1 MSFKCCWLCSMLIP
15 VLASAQQH
23 MHQTGTSDEA
33 FALPLHQKALVFDTH
48 NDVISTLTMK
58 GYDISH
64 RLNVGNTDL
73 VRLKAGGVDAQFF
86 SIWCDGSYGKGQ
98 AFAWANRE
106 IDSLMAII
114 HRNPDKIA
122 LATSAAD
129 VKRIV
134 AEHKIA
140 ALIGVEGGH
149 MIEDRLD
156 YLDSLYK
163 RGMRYMTLTW
173 NNSTDWATSA
183 VDETLHADTLS
194 HKGLTAFGR
203 QVVRRM
209 NELGIIVDLAHVG
222 EQTFYDALAVTTRPV
237 LVSHSSVYALDPVPR
252 NLKDDQIRAVA
263 RNGGV
268 ICVNFYDAFLDPYF
282 SHRLDS
288 LVDAHPR
295 LSDSLKQLYPETMDF
310 QVHFLQA
317 LPEAAYQIKPPLSLL
332 IDHIDYIAKLVG
344 VDYVGLGADFDGAE
358 AYPRDM
364 DDVTCYPRITS
375 ALLQRGYSPA
385 DIRKILGGNVMRVLQ
400 ANETGSRPA
409 HATGER

>member
-1 MSFKCCWLCSMLIP
+1 
-15 VLASAQQH
+15 
-23 MHQTGTSDEA
+23 
-33 FALPLHQKALVFDTH
+33 
-48 NDVISTLTMK
+48 
-58 GYDISH
+58 
-64 RLNVGNTDL
+64 
-73 VRLKAGGVDAQFF
+73 
-86 SIWCDGSYGKGQ
+86 
-98 AFAWANRE
+98 
-106 IDSLMAII
+106 MAII

-122 LATSAAD
+122 LATSASD

-134 AEHKIA
+134 AQHKIA

-222 EQTFYDALAVTTRPV
+222 ERTFYDALAVTTRPV

>member
-1 MSFKCCWLCSMLIP
+1 MLFRLLFCIGCLMP
-15 VLASAQQH
+15 ALGFAQQVSKVRET
-23 MHQTGTSDEA
+23 QYPEN
-33 FALPLHQKALVFDTH
+33 ALQLHRQALVFDTH
-48 NDVISTLTMK
+48 NDVISELTMK

-64 RLNVGNTDL
+64 RLSVGNTDL
-73 VRLKAGGVDAQFF
+73 VRLREGGVDAQFF
-86 SIWCDGSYGKGQ
+86 SIWCDGSYGPRK
-98 AFAWANRE
+98 AFAWANQE

-122 LATSAAD
+122 LAKSAQD
-129 VKRIV
+129 VRRIV
-134 AEHKIA
+134 AQHKIA

-183 VDETLHADTLS
+183 ADETLHPEKLS
-194 HKGLTAFGR
+194 HKGLTDFGR

-209 NELGIIVDLAHVG
+209 NELGIMVDLAHVG
-222 EQTFYDALAVTTRPV
+222 EQTFYDALAVTTKPV

-263 RNGGV
+263 KNGGV
-268 ICVNFYDAFLDPYF
+268 ICVNFYDAFLDPHF

-295 LSDSLKQLYPETMDF
+295 LRDSLKQLYPETMDF
-310 QVHFLQA
+310 QIHFLKA

-332 IDHIDYIAKLVG
+332 IDHIDYIVKLVG

-358 AYPRDM
+358 AYPRGM
-364 DDVTCYPRITS
+364 DDVTCYPMITK

-385 DIRKILGGNVMRVLQ
+385 DIRKILGENVMRVLQ
-400 ANETGSRPA
+400 ANSPA
-409 HATGER
+409 GDN

>member
-1 MSFKCCWLCSMLIP
+1 MLFRLLFCIGCLMP
-15 VLASAQQH
+15 ALGFAQQASKVRE
-23 MHQTGTSDEA
+23 TKYPEN
-33 FALPLHQKALVFDTH
+33 ALQLHRQALVFDTH
-48 NDVISTLTMK
+48 NDVISELTMK

-64 RLNVGNTDL
+64 RLSVGNTDL
-73 VRLKAGGVDAQFF
+73 VRLREGGVDAQFF
-86 SIWCDGSYGKGQ
+86 SIWCDGSYGPGK
-98 AFAWANRE
+98 AFAWANQE

-122 LATSAAD
+122 LAKSAQD
-129 VKRIV
+129 VRRIV
-134 AEHKIA
+134 AQHKIA

-183 VDETLHADTLS
+183 ADETLHPEKLS
-194 HKGLTAFGR
+194 HKGLTDFGR

-209 NELGIIVDLAHVG
+209 NELGIMVDLAHVG
-222 EQTFYDALAVTTRPV
+222 EQTFYDALAVTTKPV

-263 RNGGV
+263 KNGGV
-268 ICVNFYDAFLDPYF
+268 ICVNFYDAFLDPHF

-295 LSDSLKQLYPETMDF
+295 LRDSLKQLYPETMDF
-310 QVHFLQA
+310 QIHFLKA

-332 IDHIDYIAKLVG
+332 IDHIDYIVKLVG

-358 AYPRDM
+358 AYPRGM
-364 DDVTCYPRITS
+364 DDVTCYPMITK

-385 DIRKILGGNVMRVLQ
+385 DIRKILGENVMRVLQ
-400 ANETGSRPA
+400 ANSPA
-409 HATGER
+409 GDN

>member
-1 MSFKCCWLCSMLIP
+1 MLFRLLFCIGCLMP
-15 VLASAQQH
+15 ALGFAQQASKVRE
-23 MHQTGTSDEA
+23 TKYPEN
-33 FALPLHQKALVFDTH
+33 ALQLHRQALVFDTH
-48 NDVISTLTMK
+48 NDVISELTMK

-64 RLNVGNTDL
+64 RLSVGNTDL
-73 VRLKAGGVDAQFF
+73 VRLREGGVDAQFF
-86 SIWCDGSYGKGQ
+86 SIWCDGSYGPGK
-98 AFAWANRE
+98 AFAWANQE
-106 IDSLMAII
+106 SDSLMAII

-122 LATSAAD
+122 LAKSAQD
-129 VKRIV
+129 VRRIV
-134 AEHKIA
+134 AQHKIA

-183 VDETLHADTLS
+183 ADETLHPEKLS
-194 HKGLTAFGR
+194 HKGLTDFGR

-209 NELGIIVDLAHVG
+209 NELGIMVDLAHVG
-222 EQTFYDALAVTTRPV
+222 EQTFYDALAVTTKPV

-263 RNGGV
+263 KNGGV
-268 ICVNFYDAFLDPYF
+268 ICVNFYDAFLDPHF

-295 LSDSLKQLYPETMDF
+295 LRDSLKQLYPETMDF
-310 QVHFLQA
+310 QIHFLKA

-332 IDHIDYIAKLVG
+332 IDHIDYIVKLVG

-358 AYPRDM
+358 AYPRGM
-364 DDVTCYPRITS
+364 DDVTCYPMITK

-385 DIRKILGGNVMRVLQ
+385 DIRKILGENVMRVLQ
-400 ANETGSRPA
+400 ANSPA
-409 HATGER
+409 GDN